1 MSEQGQRPEVGT
13 PGGPDAEPRP
23 GVHVTPPSG
32 WLNDPVGGLVHGGR
46 QHLFFQYVP
55 SSTRWQASCHW
66 GHLVGD
72 DLVRWRHLPVALAPG
87 DGDDG
92 VWSGSAVVDESGP
105 VLLYTS
111 VLDPHL
117 DLGRVA
123 LARPLDDDLLTWRKH
138 VGGPVLH
145 APGHLNPTHFRDP
158 FVWGEPGDWRMVV
171 GAALPGRGGAVLSY
185 SSADLEDWRFDGVL
199 ADGGGPGSGLG
210 VMWECPQYVDL
221 GGEPALV
228 VSVWDEG
235 RLDRVVATR
244 GRADGDTFVAG
255 RWQTLGYGGSAYALT
270 TYRDRAGRL
279 AGTAWLRHEDPDEPR
294 PDWAG
299 VLSLPVH
306 LTAGAGDAVHVA
318 PHPDVD
324 TLRGAPLPVVDGV
337 TELTGDAE
345 TDGLADLEVTL
356 PGGGRL
362 RLDTDDSPVVLAA
375 GPAGLTVEWAGGAT
389 SVPAGPEVALRVVV
403 DRGVIEAWTGD
414 GRWIALRIPHLCVH
428 RATLLGP
435 GRLDAWQLEAVQA
448 RPGAAA

>member
-1 MSEQGQRPEVGT
+1 MSEQGQRSEAGT
-13 PGGPDAEPRP
+13 PGGAGAEPRP

-55 SSTRWQASCHW
+55 SSTRWQAACHW

-138 VGGPVLH
+138 AGGPVLH
-145 APGHLNPTHFRDP
+145 APPASRPDP
-158 FVWGEPGDWRMVV
+158 LPRPVRVGRAGELADGRRRRAAGPRRRRPALLQRRPG
-171 GAALPGRGGAVLSY
+171 GLALRRRPGRGG
-185 SSADLEDWRFDGVL
+185 
-199 ADGGGPGSGLG
+199 GPGNGLG

-235 RLDRVVATR
+235 RLDRVVAAR

-294 PDWAG
+294 PDWTG

-306 LTAGAGDAVHVA
+306 LTAGDGDLVHVA

-324 TLRGAPLPVVDGV
+324 TLRAAPLPVVDGV
-337 TELTGDAE
+337 AELTGDVE
-345 TDGLADLEVTL
+345 TGGLADLEVTL
-356 PGGGRL
+356 AGGGRL

-375 GPAGLTVEWAGGAT
+375 GPAGLTVEWAG
-389 SVPAGPEVALRVVV
+389 
-403 DRGVIEAWTGD
+403 
-414 GRWIALRIPHLCVH
+414 
-428 RATLLGP
+428 RATACRPVGRSPCGSSWTAASSRRGRATAGGSRCASRTCGVRRATVLGP